1 MFSLTK
7 DKKISHLSLIDIA
20 ILSCIFFGH
29 AIYSSTIQYF
39 SLQAQQQ
46 IMPEQLTFNQDLNLW
61 GIASEIGLLLLAF
74 AYLRWRQFNF
84 SSLNFKFS
92 LTTPLKI
99 LLYILIAGTVATCY
113 EYIHAWLYPAHY
125 PDMTQATTEYY
136 TAEQHLNQMSWSLI
150 LFALLNGF
158 FEELFFLG
166 LIFAVNKK
174 YLPYAIIFSLLIR
187 FAFHTY
193 QGIAGAMTITTLG
206 IVFALLRYKY
216 DDLPAFMLAHSFFDI
231 FGLGLPLY
239 LLDLE

>member
-1 MFSLTK
+1 MYSLK
-7 DKKISHLSLIDIA
+7 NDKEISHLNLIDIA
-20 ILSCIFFGH
+20 ILTCIFFGH
-29 AIYSSTIQYF
+29 AIYDSTVQYF
-39 SLQAQQQ
+39 SLHAQQLV
-46 IMPEQLTFNQDLNLW
+46 MPEQLSFTPDLNIW
-61 GIASEIGLLLLAF
+61 GITSEIAALVLAF
-74 AYLRWRQFNF
+74 IYLKLRKFDFN
-84 SSLNFKFS
+84 SLNFKFS

-113 EYIHAWLYPAHY
+113 EYVHAWLYPAHY
-125 PDMTQATTEYY
+125 PDMTATTEYY
-136 TAEQHLNQMSWSLI
+136 TAEQHLSQMSWSLM

-174 YLPYAIIFSLLIR
+174 YLPYVILFSLLIR